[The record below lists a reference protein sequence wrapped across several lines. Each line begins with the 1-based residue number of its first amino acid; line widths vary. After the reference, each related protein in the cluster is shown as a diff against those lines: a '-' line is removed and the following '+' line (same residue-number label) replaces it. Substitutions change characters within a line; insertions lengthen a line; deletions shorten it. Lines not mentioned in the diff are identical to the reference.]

1 MLLFLLWG
9 KTAFAAGSSLS
20 TATATSVGSTLTG
33 QVNRSSNYYKFTIS
47 SNSVLHM
54 RLRTGSSSQGAGF
67 SLRNSAGDWLNGYN
81 YYPTV
86 DAENWGY
93 QSRDVYVSLNAG
105 TYYLEIKNTYSGT
118 SYYTFKSSLIAQTT
132 STTKIAGYS
141 NCYLSTALPVSMGN
155 KIYSVSYYNETCH
168 YYKFSLSSQQTVKFT
183 TSVLTQGGGVRVNLY
198 NSSGELLDR
207 IAYSATYGSSTTYS
221 KTLSKGTYYIGVSAN
236 SMYRYT
242 IQTWSSALKSSQTIS
257 ASNVKKTIGSSAF
270 SLGAKLQKGN
280 GKLSYASG
288 NKSVAVVSSTG
299 KVTIK
304 GVGQATITIT
314 AAETSTYKKTVKKVT
329 VTVVPKATS
338 IRETIG
344 ATGSLTVRW
353 NAVSGVSGYQTQ
365 ISKSSSFSS
374 SSYYNASSSY
384 TGQRVTEMTGKTWYY
399 VRVRTFRR
407 ISGVNYYSAWTSAY
421 KIYVK

>member
-1 MLLFLLWG
+1 M
-9 KTAFAAGSSLS
+9 K
-20 TATATSVGSTLTG
+20 LT
-33 QVNRSSNYYKFTIS
+33 
-47 SNSVLHM
+47 
-54 RLRTGSSSQGAGF
+54 TGSSSQGAGF
-67 SLRNSAGDWLNGYN
+67 SLRDSQGDWLNGYN
-81 YYPTV
+81 YFATT
-86 DAENWGY
+86 DSNNAGY
-93 QSRDVYVSLNAG
+93 QIRDMFFSLNAG

-118 SYYTFKSSLIAQTT
+118 SYYTFKSSVIAQNS
-132 STTKIAGYS
+132 STTKIAGYN

-168 YYKFSLSSQQTVKFT
+168 YYKFSLSSQQTVRFT
-183 TSVLTQGGGVRVNLY
+183 TSVLTQGGGVRVYLY
-198 NSSGELLDR
+198 NSSGTLLDR

-221 KTLSKGTYYIGVSAN
+221 KTLSKGTYYIGVAAN

-257 ASNVKKTIGSSAF
+257 ASNVRKTMGSAAF

-314 AAETSTYKKTVKKVT
+314 ASETSKYKKTVKRVT

-338 IRETIG
+338 VKSISG
-344 ATGSLTVRW
+344 STGSMTVTW
-353 NAVSGVSGYQTQ
+353 NTVSSVTGYQTQ
-365 ISKSSSFSS
+365 ISKSSSFSN
-374 SSYYNASSSY
+374 SSYYNASSAY
-384 TGQRVTEMTGKTWYY
+384 TGQRVTGMTHKTWYY

-407 ISGVNYYSAWTSAY
+407 ISGVNYYSAWTKAY
-421 KIYVK
+421 KVYVK